1 MRVIWGYGG
10 LEKLR
15 LPLSQMRWGWFLACS
30 LLWGQDTLYLTIPAA
45 EQRFLE
51 KNLLLVAQ
59 RFQIEAE
66 RALVWQARL
75 WPNPQL
81 TIDQLDP
88 FTGAEAPIPPMW
100 SSPRINQV
108 AGTFSQTILTAR
120 KRLKGIAL
128 AEASLAIQEAAFAE
142 VLRQSRYELRTAL
155 YGLQRDQLLL
165 ELLQLQQKLLMQ
177 LAERY
182 RQLSASALVPLP
194 EYLRI
199 QNLVLQVQ
207 SDLRSI
213 QQRWQAQQH
222 TLRQLLRIEGS
233 APVIWIDTTGFART
247 DFPPV
252 KALDSLLYAVRERGD
267 VRMAAAQ
274 VHLQAASYALERAM
288 AYPDV
293 DIVVSFDRLG
303 GYRYNQ
309 WGIGL
314 ALPLPLF
321 NRNQG
326 RIASARYAQQAADV
340 RYAQT
345 LLTAQSEVIQAW
357 QNVLALRAQWEA
369 TPFDLVER
377 YQRTEAAY
385 RENLLAGRVNFLT
398 YVDFFQS
405 YKDLVMQMAE
415 LFYLRLQLQNELS
428 YAVGQ

>member
-1 MRVIWGYGG
+1 MWWRWVIISGI
-10 LEKLR
+10 
-15 LPLSQMRWGWFLACS
+15 
-30 LLWGQDTLYLTIPAA
+30 LWGQDTLYLTLQAA
-45 EQRFLE
+45 EERFLE
-51 KNLLLVAQ
+51 RNLLLIAQ

-66 RALVWQARL
+66 RALVWQSRL
-75 WPNPQL
+75 WPNPRL
-81 TIDQLDP
+81 TIEQLDP
-88 FTGAEAPIPPMW
+88 FTQAEAPLPPIW

-142 VLRQSRYELRTAL
+142 VLRQLRYELRTAL

-165 ELLQLQQKLLMQ
+165 ELLQRQHRLLRQ

-199 QNLVLQVQ
+199 ENLALQVQ
-207 SDLRSI
+207 SDLRSV

-222 TLRQLLRIEGS
+222 TLRQLLRIEGQ
-233 APVIWIDTTGFART
+233 APVIWVDTTGFTRT
-247 DFPPV
+247 DFPTM
-252 KALDSLLYAVRERGD
+252 KALDSLLDRVRERGD

-274 VHLQAASYALERAM
+274 VRLQAASVALERAM

-293 DIVVSFDRLG
+293 DVVVNFDRLG
-303 GYRYNQ
+303 SYRFNQ
-309 WGIGL
+309 WGMGV

-326 RIASARYAQQAADV
+326 RIAAARYAQQAAESQ
-340 RYAQT
+340 YAHA

-357 QNVLALRAQWEA
+357 QNALALRAQWEA
-369 TPFDLVER
+369 TPFDLLER
-377 YQRTEAAY
+377 YQRAEAAY
-385 RENLLAGRVNFLT
+385 RENLLTGRISFLT

-405 YKDLVMQMAE
+405 YRDLVMQVAE
-415 LFYLRLQLQNELS
+415 LFYLRDQIQNELA